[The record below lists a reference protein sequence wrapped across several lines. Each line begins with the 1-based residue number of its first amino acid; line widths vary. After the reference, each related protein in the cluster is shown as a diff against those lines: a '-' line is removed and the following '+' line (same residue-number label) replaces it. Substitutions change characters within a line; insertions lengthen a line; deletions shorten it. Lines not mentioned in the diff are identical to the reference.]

1 MKFPALEP
9 QIFLEEFLGGGW
21 HILTNFVNLALE
33 MGLYFGEPSAIFR
46 MKLHAP
52 AVRMGA

>member
-1 MKFPALEP
+1 MLLK
-9 QIFLEEFLGGGW
+9 EFLGGGW
-21 HILTNFVNLALE
+21 HIVANFVNLALE
-33 MGLYFGEPSAIFR
+33 MGLYLGELSAIFR